1 MENDRF
7 FFFFFFCHISDRGGG
22 SVKLED
28 FLVDESGIQKMEFR
42 IFFFLSDLL
51 IRFYGISFEKLERFY
66 GKDI

>member
-1 MENDRF
+1 M
-7 FFFFFFCHISDRGGG
+7 
-22 SVKLED
+22 KLED

-42 IFFFLSDLL
+42 IFFFNLL

>member
-1 MENDRF
+1 MIE
-7 FFFFFFCHISDRGGG
+7 GGG